1 MSALAMGL
9 LKKGCSV
16 SGSDLVKND
25 ETNKLEK
32 LGAVIFTSQVR
43 QNIEFVTSKFTN
55 RFINFVV
62 SSAIKPEN
70 EEFSYCKEKNLSIK
84 HRSEILAMLMRT
96 YTALAVAG
104 SHGKTSTSTFLS
116 TILELCTRN
125 SSSITGGIIP
135 IYNSNCHLEN
145 TKYLVAEVDESDGT
159 IDKYKSDIGIINNID
174 FDHCDHFSNLSEVI
188 SSFKS
193 FAKNSKKLLLNFDCE
208 TSRNNF
214 NSNYKW
220 SNTTAKNVAYAI
232 IPTEINSKYTIG
244 KYYENGNFISSLNI
258 PIPGLHNLSNIT
270 AAIAASRMIGV
281 DFIEI
286 KKNLKYLKLPKKRFE
301 FRGQID
307 ERSLYDD
314 YAHHPNEIKETIKL
328 GRLFIKQKNNNE
340 FQKNRLVAL
349 FQPHRYSRVKQFNK
363 EFAEEL
369 SKADVIY
376 VTSIYGAGEGNE
388 DKITSKIIT
397 DLIYKTSLKHEI
409 NILDLRP
416 IFLQLKDKPLYF
428 KTDTHWNKLAASIA
442 YEKTIDELNKIYNAG
457 IQKVNYNIT
466 DNYIGGGDLSR
477 FLKISE
483 YLPQDY
489 ENKYEFDFSRNDEIC
504 IGKLNKFPACKNE
517 PNREINIHAHVS
529 NEFTINSNPINDSNL
544 LFVGDSY
551 SKYNS
556 QLFNFTFSTII
567 RYSHYNINGKTLSNF
582 IKNKYQPNIA
592 IYSITERQ
600 LYYDEIVRE
609 P

>member
-1 MSALAMGL
+1 MDKKLLLKSHFHFIGIGGIGMSALAIGL

-25 ETNKLEK
+25 ETKKLEK
-32 LGAVIFTSQVR
+32 LGAVIFTSQIQ
-43 QNIEFVTSKFTN
+43 QNIKFVISKFTN
-55 RFINFVV
+55 KFINFVV

-70 EEFSYCKEKNLSIK
+70 EEFLYCKEKNLSIK
-84 HRSEILAMLMRT
+84 HRSEILAMLMRSYNT
-96 YTALAVAG
+96 LAVAG

-145 TKYLVAEVDESDGT
+145 TKFLVAEVDESDGT
-159 IDKYKSDIGIINNID
+159 INKYKSDIGIINNID

-208 TSRNNF
+208 ISRNNF
-214 NSNYKW
+214 YSNCKW

-232 IPTEINSKYTIG
+232 IPTEINAKYTIG
-244 KYYENGNFISSLNI
+244 KYYENETFISSLNI

-270 AAIAASRMIGV
+270 AAIAASRMIGI

-286 KKNLKYLKLPKKRFE
+286 KKNIKYLKLPKKRFE

-328 GRLFIKQKNNNE
+328 GRLFIQQKHNNE
-340 FQKNRLVAL
+340 CQKSRLIVI
-349 FQPHRYSRVKQFNK
+349 FQPHRYSRVKQFTE

-388 DKITSKIIT
+388 DQITSKIIT
-397 DLIYKTSLKHEI
+397 DLIYKKNKNVIYINNYHEVTK
-409 NILDLRP
+409 N
-416 IFLQLKDKPLYF
+416 FY
-428 KTDTHWNKLAASIA
+428 KL
-442 YEKTIDELNKIYNAG
+442 T
-457 IQKVNYNIT
+457 QK
-466 DNYIGGGDLSR
+466 GDLILNMGAGDCHNLWSI
-477 FLKISE
+477 LK
-483 YLPQDY
+483 
-489 ENKYEFDFSRNDEIC
+489 
-504 IGKLNKFPACKNE
+504 KLK
-517 PNREINIHAHVS
+517 
-529 NEFTINSNPINDSNL
+529 
-544 LFVGDSY
+544 
-551 SKYNS
+551 
-556 QLFNFTFSTII
+556 
-567 RYSHYNINGKTLSNF
+567 
-582 IKNKYQPNIA
+582 
-592 IYSITERQ
+592 
-600 LYYDEIVRE
+600 
-609 P
+609 

>member
-1 MSALAMGL
+1 MSALAIGL
-9 LKKGCSV
+9 LKKGCSI

-25 ETNKLEK
+25 ETKKLEE
-32 LGAVIFTSQVR
+32 LGAVIFTSQIR
-43 QNIEFVTSKFTN
+43 QNIEFVISKFSN
-55 RFINFVV
+55 KLINFVV

-70 EEFSYCKEKNLSIK
+70 EEFSHCREKNLSIK

-116 TILELCTRN
+116 TILELCTHN

-145 TKYLVAEVDESDGT
+145 TKYLVTEVDESDGT
-159 IDKYKSDIGIINNID
+159 INKYNSDIGIINNID

-193 FAKNSKKLLLNFDCE
+193 FAKNSKKLLINFDCE
-208 TSRNNF
+208 NSRNNF
-214 NSNYKW
+214 YSNWKW
-220 SNTTAKNVAYAI
+220 SNTTAKKVAYAI

-286 KKNLKYLKLPKKRFE
+286 KKNIKYLKLPKKRFE
-301 FRGQID
+301 YRGQINK
-307 ERSLYDD
+307 RCLYDD

-328 GRLFIKQKNNNE
+328 GRLFINQKNNNE
-340 FQKNRLVAL
+340 LHKSRLIAI
-349 FQPHRYSRVKQFNK
+349 FQPHRYSRAKQFNK

-376 VTSIYGAGEGNE
+376 VTSIYAAGEVNE

-397 DLIYKTSLKHEI
+397 DLIYKQNKNVSYINNYHEI
-409 NILDLRP
+409 TNN
-416 IFLQLKDKPLYF
+416 FY
-428 KTDTHWNKLAASIA
+428 KL
-442 YEKTIDELNKIYNAG
+442 T
-457 IQKVNYNIT
+457 QK
-466 DNYIGGGDLSR
+466 GDL
-477 FLKISE
+477 I
-483 YLPQDY
+483 
-489 ENKYEFDFSRNDEIC
+489 
-504 IGKLNKFPACKNE
+504 LNMGAGDCHNFWTILNRKNS
-517 PNREINIHAHVS
+517 S
-529 NEFTINSNPINDSNL
+529 NT
-544 LFVGDSY
+544 
-551 SKYNS
+551 
-556 QLFNFTFSTII
+556 
-567 RYSHYNINGKTLSNF
+567 
-582 IKNKYQPNIA
+582 
-592 IYSITERQ
+592 
-600 LYYDEIVRE
+600 
-609 P
+609 

>member
-1 MSALAMGL
+1 MSALAIGL
-9 LKKGCSV
+9 LKRGCSV

-25 ETNKLEK
+25 ETKKLEK
-32 LGAVIFTSQVR
+32 LGAVIFTSQIR
-43 QNIEFVTSKFTN
+43 QNIEFVISRFTN
-55 RFINFVV
+55 KLINFVV

-70 EEFSYCKEKNLSIK
+70 EEFLYCREKNLSIK

-96 YTALAVAG
+96 YTTLAVAG

-145 TKYLVAEVDESDGT
+145 TKFLVAEVDESDGT
-159 IDKYKSDIGIINNID
+159 INKYKSDIGIINNID

-208 TSRNNF
+208 TSRKNF
-214 NSNYKW
+214 YSNYKW
-220 SNTTAKNVAYAI
+220 SNTTVKNVAYAI

-244 KYYENGNFISSLNI
+244 KYYENENFISNLNI

-286 KKNLKYLKLPKKRFE
+286 KKNIKHLKLPKKRFE
-301 FRGQID
+301 FKGQIG

-328 GRLFIKQKNNNE
+328 GRLFIKQKHNNDSP
-340 FQKNRLVAL
+340 KSRLRLIAI
-349 FQPHRYSRVKQFNK
+349 FQPHRYSRVKQFTE

-388 DKITSKIIT
+388 DQITSKIIT
-397 DLIYKTSLKHEI
+397 DLIYKKNQNVKYI
-409 NILDLRP
+409 NN
-416 IFLQLKDKPLYF
+416 Y
-428 KTDTHWNKLAASIA
+428 
-442 YEKTIDELNKIYNAG
+442 YEVTKNFYELT
-457 IQKVNYNIT
+457 QK
-466 DNYIGGGDLSR
+466 GDL
-477 FLKISE
+477 I
-483 YLPQDY
+483 
-489 ENKYEFDFSRNDEIC
+489 
-504 IGKLNKFPACKNE
+504 LNMGAGDCHNLWTILNEKN
-517 PNREINIHAHVS
+517 N
-529 NEFTINSNPINDSNL
+529 
-544 LFVGDSY
+544 
-551 SKYNS
+551 
-556 QLFNFTFSTII
+556 
-567 RYSHYNINGKTLSNF
+567 
-582 IKNKYQPNIA
+582 
-592 IYSITERQ
+592 
-600 LYYDEIVRE
+600 
-609 P
+609 